1 MTKLS
6 DTQAVILSAASQR
19 DDGAVLP
26 LPETLKIKGGA
37 VDKVLGSLKAK
48 GLIDHLGA
56 PRGDDPPPLRIT
68 RAGLEAIGVETEDG
82 ASEGA
87 TPADTGAT
95 SADAGAQ
102 ATDAAAP
109 ATGADAAATPAKRK
123 AKVKATKPEKAAPAD
138 KPTPR
143 AGTKQA
149 QMIELLKRPE
159 GATAAQIAAATGW
172 QHHTIRGAISGALKK
187 KLDLKVEA
195 TRTREVGPNQ
205 TGAKGSAT
213 VLPDRRVTEPSMT
226 IGRPRRGGYR
236 LHPPDSPEAE
246 ALLTERGLTRA
257 DLDRALVELERT
269 ESIWIRTIV
278 GINDDGIFGSPRDG
292 WRPDLPDACAEPFIP
307 VLWLRVLELLGRVP
321 KGSTAKFLEDGTLPD

>member
-1 MTKLS
+1 MVLSGNGDHPMTKLS

-48 GLIDHLGA
+48 GLIDHQGA

-68 RAGLEAIGVETEDG
+68 RAGLQAIGVETEDD

-87 TPADTGAT
+87 PPADTGAT

-102 ATDAAAP
+102 AIGAAAP
-109 ATGADAAATPAKRK
+109 ATEGRRCGHAGEDGQGGQGGKARAT
-123 AKVKATKPEKAAPAD
+123 KAAPAE

-149 QMIELLKRPE
+149 LMIEMLKRPE
-159 GATAAQIAAATGW
+159 GATVEQIAAATGW

-187 KLDLKVEA
+187 KLGLTVEA
-195 TRTREVGPNQ
+195 TRTREVGPNK
-205 TGAKGSAT
+205 TGAKGSST
-213 VLPDRRVTEPSMT
+213 V
-226 IGRPRRGGYR
+226 YR
-236 LHPPDSPEAE
+236 ITGSSPA
-246 ALLTERGLTRA
+246 A
-257 DLDRALVELERT
+257 D
-269 ESIWIRTIV
+269 
-278 GINDDGIFGSPRDG
+278 
-292 WRPDLPDACAEPFIP
+292 
-307 VLWLRVLELLGRVP
+307 
-321 KGSTAKFLEDGTLPD
+321 

>member
-48 GLIDHLGA
+48 GLIDHQGA

-68 RAGLEAIGVETEDG
+68 RAGLQAIGVDTEDD
-82 ASEGA
+82 APKGA

-95 SADAGAQ
+95 SADARAQ
-102 ATDAAAP
+102 AIEAAP
-109 ATGADAAATPAKRK
+109 PGTEADAAASPGKTKANAKAGK
-123 AKVKATKPEKAAPAD
+123 AKPTKPEKAAAD
-138 KPTPR
+138 EKPTPR

-159 GATAAQIAAATGW
+159 GATVEQIAAATGW

-187 KLDLKVEA
+187 KLGLTVEA
-195 TRTREVGPNQ
+195 TRTREVGPNK
-205 TGAKGSAT
+205 TGAKGSTT
-213 VLPDRRVTEPSMT
+213 VYRITGPS
-226 IGRPRRGGYR
+226 
-236 LHPPDSPEAE
+236 
-246 ALLTERGLTRA
+246 
-257 DLDRALVELERT
+257 
-269 ESIWIRTIV
+269 
-278 GINDDGIFGSPRDG
+278 
-292 WRPDLPDACAEPFIP
+292 P
-307 VLWLRVLELLGRVP
+307 VAG
-321 KGSTAKFLEDGTLPD
+321 